1 MTATM
6 TAPTKP
12 YAEGELGIIFNAK
25 RLEASEGIWR
35 FEDKDWA
42 LFAQLCD
49 PIFMSELLFEDKQN
63 RAYHG
68 CYHVMDYQYP
78 LFRVS
83 DPYETHPCARSVG
96 KTESIKAR
104 GVCHVFKR
112 QGDDMLITAPE
123 LIHLMPLCDA
133 IEQRIM
139 DTRLTAEYLDKRN
152 QKTGFTHKPFQADF
166 IDGTKLVGRI
176 PKLSGTGVKGM
187 HVPDLLIDEGQDYP
201 EKGYIE
207 VHETVMKD
215 RVDADGHP
223 DFTYQMY
230 GVHSGAR
237 DGRFYKL
244 STSGEFKVTQI
255 TAMMRPGWGAGEKA
269 KAAAIY
275 GGTQSP
281 DYKRNILG
289 EAGGST
295 SAFFV
300 TSRLMACLDQNRE
313 SDYNTLLWKRQRL
326 MAEEVDKMMEGN
338 NDPEWTVGKLLDL
351 PDGLGQQVYL
361 GGDLGLVNDP
371 TVLTLWCVRPDAHKK
386 TRLQLVRMFH
396 LWRFRE
402 KQIRQCLYAIARK
415 YGKTLR
421 GVGIDVTGLGLPIF
435 QAMGDD
441 EVAPQ
446 HLLDVTEGYV
456 FNAKLPIGV
465 DPNLVDK
472 DTDGQ
477 MRDQYG
483 TLVKEEEDPFTK
495 IKRYVVYQTMIE
507 ASTRYLAGMVDS
519 TYLQLPFDTEIASD
533 MQGETE
539 QRVKAMAGVK
549 KKPSAFHILDS
560 MRAMAMVYKHADRMQ
575 QVAVPEQR
583 PVLARAVNV

>member
-1 MTATM
+1 V
-6 TAPTKP
+6 KP
-12 YAEGELGIIFNAK
+12 GG
-25 RLEASEGIWR
+25 AS
-35 FEDKDWA
+35 
-42 LFAQLCD
+42 
-49 PIFMSELLFEDKQN
+49 
-63 RAYHG
+63 
-68 CYHVMDYQYP
+68 
-78 LFRVS
+78 
-83 DPYETHPCARSVG
+83 
-96 KTESIKAR
+96 
-104 GVCHVFKR
+104 
-112 QGDDMLITAPE
+112 
-123 LIHLMPLCDA
+123 
-133 IEQRIM
+133 
-139 DTRLTAEYLDKRN
+139 
-152 QKTGFTHKPFQADF
+152 
-166 IDGTKLVGRI
+166 
-176 PKLSGTGVKGM
+176 
-187 HVPDLLIDEGQDYP
+187 
-201 EKGYIE
+201 
-207 VHETVMKD
+207 
-215 RVDADGHP
+215 
-223 DFTYQMY
+223 
-230 GVHSGAR
+230 
-237 DGRFYKL
+237 
-244 STSGEFKVTQI
+244 
-255 TAMMRPGWGAGEKA
+255 
-269 KAAAIY
+269 
-275 GGTQSP
+275 
-281 DYKRNILG
+281 
-289 EAGGST
+289 

-300 TSRLMACLDQNRE
+300 TSRLMACLDQERE
-313 SDYNTLLWKRQRL
+313 SHFNTVEWKRQRL
-326 MAEEVDKMMEGN
+326 MAEEVDKIMEGN
-338 NDPEWTVGKLLDL
+338 NDPEWNVGKLLDL
-351 PDGLGQQVYL
+351 PDGLGQQVYF
-361 GGDLGLVNDP
+361 GMDIGLVNDP
-371 TVLTLWCVRPDAHKK
+371 TVITLWCVRQDAKKK

-402 KQIRQCLYAIARK
+402 KQIRQCLYAIAWK

-421 GVGIDVTGLGLPIF
+421 GGGMDVTGLGLPIF

-441 EVAPQ
+441 EVCPQ
-446 HLLDVTEGYV
+446 HLLEVSEGYV